1 MSRLSNY
8 RSGDRAEEF
17 GKFLM
22 SKFCALASVPRQE
35 DFGLFDAVATLL
47 RKDGKFLHA
56 EDSFSVQFKSRST
69 RSVEYKASERFN
81 ALLNQELSLFIVQAD
96 VLKADIKLYSVGAAL
111 AHANINDAK
120 GLVVY
125 LTSTKKRVGGLDEEG
140 ILHISLRSP
149 ALHICMADL
158 EGRDA
163 TGAETAYTVLKRWL
177 ALDRANRRYRPMG
190 RSIQIRWQTN
200 EVPSEGVISL
210 MSHPDRLETTL
221 TEIVPVVEQLC
232 TLARQEPELA
242 APVLQ
247 IRSWMQSRGIDPD
260 PTGVFSQ
267 LIVVDNIINN
277 HIQKELADNGCA
289 DLAVYICVI
298 ENNPEKYA
306 FWEYV
311 GAPDNSGYHGRKL
324 RCSNHDDFQALGF
337 EAEIDPET
345 QKLITID
352 LGEGRLAQ
360 LNCKLLGVSNDVFL
374 LRLLHQ
380 A

>member
-1 MSRLSNY
+1 MQN
-8 RSGDRAEEF
+8 
-17 GKFLM
+17 
-22 SKFCALASVPRQE
+22 FCAMAPVPRQE

-47 RKDGKFLHA
+47 HKDGKLLHA
-56 EDSFSVQFKSRST
+56 EDSFLVQFKSRST
-69 RSVEYKASERFN
+69 RTVAYKTSERFN
-81 ALLNQELSLFIVQAD
+81 ALLNQELALFIVQVD
-96 VLKADIKLYSVGAAL
+96 TTKADIKMYSVGAAL
-111 AHANINDAK
+111 AHPNINDTK

-140 ILHISLRSP
+140 ILHICLGPP

-200 EVPSEGVISL
+200 EVPSAGAISL

-232 TLARQEPELA
+232 TLALQEPELA
-242 APVLQ
+242 VLAVQ
-247 IRSWMQSRGIDPD
+247 ICSWMRSRGIDPD
-260 PTGVFSQ
+260 PSGGWSLSIVMFSIRNQ
-267 LIVVDNIINN
+267 M
-277 HIQKELADNGCA
+277 QKELADKDGV
-289 DLAVYICVI
+289 DLAVFIFFI
-298 ENNPEKYA
+298 ENEPGRYV
-306 FWEYV
+306 FWEFV
-311 GAPDNSGYHGRKL
+311 GAPENGGSSGEKH
-324 RCSNHDDFQALGF
+324 RCSNPDDFRALGF

-345 QKLITID
+345 QKLIKID

-360 LNCKLLGVSNDVFL
+360 LNCELLGVSNGVFL
-374 LRLLHQ
+374 LRMRQKSDLS
-380 A
+380 